1 LSAKHIM
8 QQGKAE
14 QKKVETMK
22 RNIEIMKARV
32 NMSEELRGQ
41 IRKNEIKRRWTR
53 NLTEKYCT
61 LKHIRSCMIEL
72 RKEGR
77 LPNNRED
84 YRPNYKGIQYVFGE
98 NASEIV
104 SYLHY

>member
-1 LSAKHIM
+1 M

-53 NLTEKYCT
+53 NLTEK
-61 LKHIRSCMIEL
+61 
-72 RKEGR
+72 
-77 LPNNRED
+77 
-84 YRPNYKGIQYVFGE
+84 
-98 NASEIV
+98 
-104 SYLHY
+104 